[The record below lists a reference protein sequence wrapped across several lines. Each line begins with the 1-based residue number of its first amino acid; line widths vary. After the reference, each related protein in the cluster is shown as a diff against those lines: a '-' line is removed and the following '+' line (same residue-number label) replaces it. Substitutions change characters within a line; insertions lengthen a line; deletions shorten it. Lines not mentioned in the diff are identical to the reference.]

1 MYQRI
6 LLPLDGSAFSEQA
19 LPYAAAQAE
28 HFQAELILLRVLPPL
43 PTSRGQESS
52 ASKWAEDYTADLAR
66 QYLENIAATIEEQN
80 VRTQITI
87 IEGHPHQDIVKYA
100 EENDVDLIV
109 MCTHGHTGFSRW
121 LMGSVAD
128 RVVRGANVPV
138 LLVRAR
144 SETPQSA
151 DALSDSI
158 KNGVT

>member
-6 LLPLDGSAFSEQA
+6 LLPLDGSALSEQA

-28 HFQAELILLRVLPPL
+28 CFQAELILLRVLPPL

-52 ASKWAEDYTADLAR
+52 ARKWAEVYTADLAR
-66 QYLENIAATIEEQN
+66 QYLENIAATIQEQN

-87 IEGHPHQDIVKYA
+87 IEGHPPQDIVEYA
-100 EENDVDLIV
+100 EANDVDMIV
-109 MCTHGHTGFSRW
+109 MCTRGHTGFSRW

-128 RVVRGANVPV
+128 RVMRGANVPV

-144 SETPQSA
+144 SETPQST
-151 DALSDSI
+151 DALSTSI
-158 KNGVT
+158 KNRIT